1 MPHDEIPSCP
11 SQRGNVLSSTS
22 SIRYHNTSNM
32 ELKAL
37 NNGFGP
43 LSRQRNDSV
52 LYGGA
57 IAAIMAF
64 PVLIEVVC
72 SSIQPK
78 EFKKLSFRHAEP
90 MHLFSMYCAMASSL
104 IFGEIMR
111 RLTLFIEEVRHANER
126 YQGSKVK
133 ALQTCMT
140 FGNNTKVS
148 PFFCIAISKF
158 L

>member
-1 MPHDEIPSCP
+1 
-11 SQRGNVLSSTS
+11 
-22 SIRYHNTSNM
+22 M
-32 ELKAL
+32 ELSAL

-43 LSRQRNDSV
+43 LSRQRNDKV

-57 IAAIMAF
+57 ITAIMAF
-64 PVLIEVVC
+64 PVVIEVVC
-72 SSIQPK
+72 SLVQPK
-78 EFKKLSFRHAEP
+78 EFKLSFSHAEP

-104 IFGEIMR
+104 IFGEIVR

-126 YQGSKVK
+126 YQGSKFK

-140 FGNNTKVS
+140 FGNKTEVS
-148 PFFCIAISKF
+148 SIFCIAISKF